1 VSRQA
6 QADAVALERE
16 TGARTHAVFDVV
28 KRITDVVFAT
38 LGLIV
43 LSPLILAVAIGVGV
57 TLGRP
62 ILFRQERVGRHG
74 RRFMLTKFRTLSIS
88 ERHCC
93 GEPKACMGMQAV
105 SDIVVGR
112 FAHFLR
118 KTGLDELPQLAT
130 VLSGQM
136 SLIGPRPL
144 LVRYMGRYTREQ
156 ARRHEV
162 RPGITGWAQVNGRT
176 DLSWEERLALDGF
189 YVENRSLSLDAKV
202 AWRSVAAVVRGKGF
216 RKEGTGTGPEFLGG
230 GTPPGLCP
238 VTSLSVFPATGSA
251 SSQRARNHQEGA
263 AGSSS

>member
-1 VSRQA
+1 VRRQA
-6 QADAVALERE
+6 QADAVAFDRE
-16 TGARTHAVFDVV
+16 TGAHTHAVFDVV
-28 KRITDVVFAT
+28 KRFTDIVFAA

-43 LSPLILAVAIGVGV
+43 SSPLILAVAIGVGV

-62 ILFRQERVGRHG
+62 IFFRQERVGRYG
-74 RRFMLTKFRTLSIS
+74 RRFMLTKFRTLSVS

-93 GEPKACMGMQAV
+93 GEPQACMGMQAV

-144 LVRYMGRYTREQ
+144 LVRYIGRYTLEQ

-176 DLSWEERLALDGF
+176 DLSWEERLSLDVYYVDHRSVALD
-189 YVENRSLSLDAKV
+189 VRV
-202 AWRSVAAVVRGKGF
+202 VWRSIAAVVRGKGF

-238 VTSLSVFPATGSA
+238 VTSLPVFPATGSA
-251 SSQRARNHQEGA
+251 SSERAGNPQERV
-263 AGSSS
+263 

>member
-1 VSRQA
+1 MSRQGHSE
-6 QADAVALERE
+6 ALASDRV
-16 TGARTHAVFDVV
+16 TSARTHAAFDVI
-28 KRITDVVFAT
+28 KRTGDLVIAA

-43 LSPLILAVAIGVGV
+43 LSPLILAVATGVGV

-62 ILFRQERVGRHG
+62 IFFRQERVGRHG
-74 RRFMLTKFRTLSIS
+74 RRFMLTKFRTLSTS
-88 ERHCC
+88 ERNCC
-93 GEPKACMGMQAV
+93 GEPRACMGMQAA

-118 KTGLDELPQLAT
+118 RTGLDELPQLVT
-130 VLSGQM
+130 VLIGHM

-144 LVRYMGRYTREQ
+144 LVRYLDRYTAEQ
-156 ARRHEV
+156 ARRHDV

-189 YVENRSLSLDAKV
+189 YVENRSLFLDAKV

-216 RKEGTGTGPEFLGG
+216 RKEGTGTGPEFLGS

-238 VTSLSVFPATGSA
+238 VTSLPVFPATRSA
-251 SSQRARNHQEGA
+251 SAERANHHQEGL
-263 AGSSS
+263 